1 MPQSIQG
8 TGLRP
13 TAALA
18 ANGHLG
24 LVRIKNLD
32 TDARHGVAEPRRR
45 HCQVARRDHRSEV
58 FGVRLARASTVRGRS
73 NWFRCR
79 GDRRNRC
86 DTIRGLELLKE
97 IAPGTKRV
105 AVMFNPQTAPFAQYY
120 LRPIENMA
128 PKLGVTTFPLPV
140 GNDNDMESAIEE
152 LARGRDSGLIA
163 MVDSF
168 VLVHRKSIIEL
179 AARHQIPT
187 VYADKNMTMEGG
199 LIS

>member
-1 MPQSIQG
+1 
-8 TGLRP
+8 
-13 TAALA
+13 
-18 ANGHLG
+18 
-24 LVRIKNLD
+24 
-32 TDARHGVAEPRRR
+32 
-45 HCQVARRDHRSEV
+45 
-58 FGVRLARASTVRGRS
+58 
-73 NWFRCR
+73 
-79 GDRRNRC
+79 
-86 DTIRGLELLKE
+86 
-97 IAPGTKRV
+97 
-105 AVMFNPQTAPFAQYY
+105 
-120 LRPIENMA
+120 MA